1 MENNKNL
8 IKQNIRLT
16 KKYHSDIKEI
26 VEDTN
31 CKIDDTIESINSD
44 RQFIKKLVEENTKLI
59 NINIMHNVA
68 WFIIGVIVTI
78 VLKIFL

>member
-1 MENNKNL
+1 MEDNRNL

-68 WFIIGVIVTI
+68 WFIIGVILTI
-78 VLKIFL
+78 ILKTFL